1 MKEKYLKERWNYL
14 NKRYDIKEAE
24 FTNGMIIHID
34 NYKIHHYCCVDKIEL
49 FFGEHYMTNAY
60 MDDLVHIRGVKP
72 DEEDVKKL
80 KNMYVNIGYNI
91 DERKYE
97 LTGRILSATN
107 THLNLLSSEDGE
119 HYTIYF
125 SEIEWIK
132 KVD

>member
-1 MKEKYLKERWNYL
+1 
-14 NKRYDIKEAE
+14 
-24 FTNGMIIHID
+24 
-34 NYKIHHYCCVDKIEL
+34 
-49 FFGEHYMTNAY
+49 

-91 DERKYE
+91 DGRKYE
-97 LTGRILSATN
+97 LTGRILSVNNTN
-107 THLNLLSSEDGE
+107 LNLLSSEDGE